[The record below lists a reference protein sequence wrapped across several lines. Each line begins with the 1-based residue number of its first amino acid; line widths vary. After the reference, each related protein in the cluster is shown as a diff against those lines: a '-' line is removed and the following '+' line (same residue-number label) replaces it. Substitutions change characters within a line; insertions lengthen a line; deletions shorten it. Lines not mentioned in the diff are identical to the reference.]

1 MPEFSAS
8 TLTSVAQ
15 ETLTVLQK
23 NGGGRGRERTLGCAV
38 AGDLEAQGQ
47 RRRDW
52 PAPPPPRKSQT
63 LADARREAR
72 LLGKAEDFRVL
83 TTATGSNARIRGSFL
98 TRAVSAR
105 GDPLGS
111 CDWSPRLMGGGTSAD
126 EPAAAVFV
134 LTVTLFT
141 VL

>member
-1 MPEFSAS
+1 MGGAGEGVGAGVCRCRGPRGPGTAEAGLAS
-8 TLTSVAQ
+8 
-15 ETLTVLQK
+15 
-23 NGGGRGRERTLGCAV
+23 
-38 AGDLEAQGQ
+38 
-47 RRRDW
+47 
-52 PAPPPPRKSQT
+52 PPRPPRKSQT